1 MLQYIAVEEMA
12 AARHFVKTQG
22 SNFSEEQRY
31 NILQPQLEINPDHTI
46 MKKISELKTSN
57 PKLASL
63 VVEQLFANS
72 MVSAGLVEDPRT
84 ILESMNELL
93 SLALEKH

>member
-1 MLQYIAVEEMA
+1 MFQYFAVEEMA

-63 VVEQLFANS
+63 AVEQLFANS

>member
-1 MLQYIAVEEMA
+1 
-12 AARHFVKTQG
+12 
-22 SNFSEEQRY
+22 
-31 NILQPQLEINPDHTI
+31 
-46 MKKISELKTSN
+46 LKTSN

>member
-1 MLQYIAVEEMA
+1 MLQYFAVEEMA

-46 MKKISELKTSN
+46 MKKNIRIEN
-57 PKLASL
+57 
-63 VVEQLFANS
+63 F
-72 MVSAGLVEDPRT
+72 
-84 ILESMNELL
+84 
-93 SLALEKH
+93 